1 MNTSTLD
8 KLRKMKFFGM
18 FHAFKS
24 SMETGKTNDYTA
36 DELLAHLVEAE
47 WDDRQNRRIDRT
59 IQYAKFRYKAAIEDV
74 HYHADRTIDRNQ
86 IMRLADCT
94 FIDRFENLLITG
106 STGIGKSYVASAI
119 GHQACILGYRV
130 LYTSTPKLFAK
141 LKMAKADGSYIK
153 ELAKLERTQVLIL
166 DDFGIQPFD
175 AQSRAALM
183 EIIEDR
189 HGKTSLIITSQLPV
203 SKWFEVIGEKT
214 IADAILDR
222 IVLYT
227 STPKLFAKLKMAKAD
242 GSYIKELAKLERTQ
256 VLILDDFGIQP
267 FDAQSRAALMEIIE
281 DRHGKTSLIITSQLP
296 VSKWFEVIGEKTIA
310 DAILDRIVHDAH
322 RIELKG
328 ESMRKKRSIEPVNS
342 L

>member
-1 MNTSTLD
+1 
-8 KLRKMKFFGM
+8 MKFFGM

-47 WDDRQNRRIDRT
+47 WDDRQNRRIDRA
-59 IQYAKFRYKAAIEDV
+59 IYYAHFRYKASVESI
-74 HYHADRTIDRNQ
+74 HYHAERSIDRNQ

-94 FIDRFENLLITG
+94 FIDRYENLLITG

-119 GHQACILGYRV
+119 GHQACILGYKV
-130 LYTSTPKLFAK
+130 FYASTPKLFAK

-153 ELAKLERTQVLIL
+153 ETAKIERQELLIL

-203 SKWFEVIGEKT
+203 SKW
-214 IADAILDR
+214 
-222 IVLYT
+222 Y
-227 STPKLFAKLKMAKAD
+227 
-242 GSYIKELAKLERTQ
+242 
-256 VLILDDFGIQP
+256 
-267 FDAQSRAALMEIIE
+267 
-281 DRHGKTSLIITSQLP
+281 
-296 VSKWFEVIGEKTIA
+296 EVIGEKTIA

-322 RIELKG
+322 RNELKG
-328 ESMRKKRSIEPVNS
+328 ESMRKKRQLEPENS
-342 L
+342 YQ

>member
-1 MNTSTLD
+1 MNTNTLD

-18 FHAFKS
+18 FHAFKTCL
-24 SMETGKTNDYTA
+24 ETGQTTEYTA

-47 WDDRQNRRIDRT
+47 WDDRQNRRIDRS
-59 IQYAKFRYKAAIEDV
+59 IFYARFRYKASVENI
-74 HYHADRTIDRNQ
+74 HYHADRSIDRNQ
-86 IMRLADCT
+86 IMRLADCS
-94 FIDRFENLLITG
+94 FIGRYENLLITG

-119 GHQACILGYRV
+119 GHQACIMGYRV
-130 LYTSTPKLFAK
+130 LYASTPKLFAK

-153 ELAKLERTQVLIL
+153 EIAKVERQQLLIL

-203 SKWFEVIGEKT
+203 SKW
-214 IADAILDR
+214 
-222 IVLYT
+222 Y
-227 STPKLFAKLKMAKAD
+227 
-242 GSYIKELAKLERTQ
+242 
-256 VLILDDFGIQP
+256 
-267 FDAQSRAALMEIIE
+267 
-281 DRHGKTSLIITSQLP
+281 
-296 VSKWFEVIGEKTIA
+296 EVIGEKTIA

-328 ESMRKKRSIEPVNS
+328 ESMRKKRQLETENS
-342 L
+342 YQ